1 MEVVPAIFPGSYA
14 PVEPV
19 SVRFP
24 IPLHTES
31 LAGLWVPLPSQGAK
45 SKLLMQA
52 MPYALLT

>member
-31 LAGLWVPLPSQGAK
+31 LAGLWVPLPS
-45 SKLLMQA
+45 
-52 MPYALLT
+52 